1 MNFIKALWLALVDVF
16 KMYIQLPKLV
26 IELFWC
32 LMGFVSLL
40 LSLVLFPFIVM
51 RKYKELKNEKPKRK
65 AGKFSLRARS
75 V

>member
-16 KMYIQLPKLV
+16 KMHFQLPKLL

-32 LMGFVSLL
+32 LMGFVSLI
-40 LSLVLFPFIVM
+40 LSIVLFPFIVM
-51 RKYKELKNEKPKRK
+51 RKYKELKSEKPERK
-65 AGKFSLRARS
+65 ASKLKAKL